1 MNEHLEKLEARV
13 YQLTQKFDTL
23 LGENRKQQI
32 ENVRLKAEQKRR
44 DDQHQAAVDELREA
58 LLVQVDKL
66 KENLQSKIDKL
77 EAENRAYRALL
88 EQAAAEIRRV
98 LARLPQ
104 QRPSENE
111 TGNSKGTNE

>member
-44 DDQHQAAVDELREA
+44 DDQHQAAVDEL
-58 LLVQVDKL
+58 
-66 KENLQSKIDKL
+66 S
-77 EAENRAYRALL
+77 
-88 EQAAAEIRRV
+88 
-98 LARLPQ
+98 
-104 QRPSENE
+104 
-111 TGNSKGTNE
+111 

>member
-44 DDQHQAAVDELREA
+44 DDQH
-58 LLVQVDKL
+58 
-66 KENLQSKIDKL
+66 
-77 EAENRAYRALL
+77 
-88 EQAAAEIRRV
+88 
-98 LARLPQ
+98 
-104 QRPSENE
+104 
-111 TGNSKGTNE
+111 